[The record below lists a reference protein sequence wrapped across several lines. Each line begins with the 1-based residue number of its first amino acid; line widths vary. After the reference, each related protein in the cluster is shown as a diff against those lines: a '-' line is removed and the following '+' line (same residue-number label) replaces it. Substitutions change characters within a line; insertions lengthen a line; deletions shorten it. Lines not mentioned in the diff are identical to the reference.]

1 MPPEILT
8 RLRMRKKNPKVVS
21 LDFKVPNMPSL
32 PGEEEVWQWLARLHI
47 TDDAAHE
54 IDYFEREVI
63 EKKYYIRMK
72 EESGADW
79 LAEKLEAGL
88 KFKVSEE
95 VEVTIKGRKEGEQW
109 LAVVVRGVDPTTD
122 VKAVEVVFKQFG
134 EVKEVA
140 FVSMGPRKVRSNKL
154 NMKVKLEEGKSL
166 PSFVMAPFGEGGMER
181 WEVTSRGLGGP
192 KVCLQCYQQGHIR
205 KECPNQ
211 APTMADVVGGRAGA
225 AISYA
230 QVLAGTKAAHPVM
243 LAPKPSLQPPLD
255 ANALTRRAASQDSAS
270 QKNGAVSSGQPSGET
285 VSNSLISPV
294 AATLQAPEVP
304 AAEQAPV
311 KQTLPSSVDLVQQ
324 INDGKLGVKAV
335 EVEIGNLERDRDRN
349 KQEDRED
356 EKEKDKKKLEE
367 LEKKMAKW
375 EKKEARDNESRER
388 KRKTRE
394 ESSRERER
402 GRSAS
407 EKRKREEVAKSRER
421 EEDELRKSREDYPPH
436 KGHHGKSNNDRT
448 PSRNNGYHN

>member
-1 MPPEILT
+1 MC
-8 RLRMRKKNPKVVS
+8 
-21 LDFKVPNMPSL
+21 
-32 PGEEEVWQWLARLHI
+32 LH
-47 TDDAAHE
+47 
-54 IDYFEREVI
+54 
-63 EKKYYIRMK
+63 
-72 EESGADW
+72 
-79 LAEKLEAGL
+79 
-88 KFKVSEE
+88 
-95 VEVTIKGRKEGEQW
+95 
-109 LAVVVRGVDPTTD
+109 
-122 VKAVEVVFKQFG
+122 
-134 EVKEVA
+134 
-140 FVSMGPRKVRSNKL
+140 
-154 NMKVKLEEGKSL
+154 
-166 PSFVMAPFGEGGMER
+166 
-181 WEVTSRGLGGP
+181 
-192 KVCLQCYQQGHIR
+192 CYQHGHIR
-205 KECPNQ
+205 KQCRNLP
-211 APTMADVVGGRAGA
+211 PTMADVVGGRAGA

-243 LAPKPSLQPPLD
+243 LPSKPSLQPPLD
-255 ANALTRRAASQDSAS
+255 ANALTRRAASQDSACQLSLAS

-394 ESSRERER
+394 ESSSERER

-407 EKRKREEVAKSRER
+407 EKRKREEEAKSRER